1 MTKRVSAAHA
11 KAHLSELVSRVAHS
25 GERYVI
31 ERHGRPAAALVS
43 LDDLAKIEPPPG
55 APADD
60 PLLRHLGAWGDLVS
74 DQEIDRMV
82 ELIYAERERNV
93 EPRPDLGD

>member
-1 MTKRVSAAHA
+1 MTKRVPAAHA
-11 KAHLSELVSRVAHS
+11 KAHFADLVSRVAHS

-31 ERHGRPAAALVS
+31 ERYGRPAAALVS
-43 LDDLAKIEPPPG
+43 LDDLAKIEPRPG

-74 DQEIDRMV
+74 DEEVDRMV
-82 ELIYAERERNV
+82 GLIYAEPERKV
-93 EPRPDLGD
+93 EPPPDLDH